1 MLKKIVVALF
11 AVALLSGCTSAT
23 SGKQPH
29 VHVVKDHGN
38 KHIVEFEKVIGD
50 RVFFA
55 LNSSSISPLAHAT
68 LARQAE
74 WLKEHHMYNV
84 TIEGHC
90 DERGTREFN
99 IALGERR
106 AHSVKKSLMKH
117 GVDGARMDTVSYGKE
132 RPAVI
137 GDSEE
142 SFSQNRRS
150 VTAIK

>member
-1 MLKKIVVALF
+1 MIKKIAVALF
-11 AVALLSGCTSAT
+11 AFALLSGCTASTGKNSGHHHASAHN
-23 SGKQPH
+23 G
-29 VHVVKDHGN
+29 G

-50 RVFFA
+50 RVWFA
-55 LNSSSISPLAHAT
+55 YDSSAISAEAKAT

-74 WLKEHHMYNV
+74 WLKEHNHLNV
-84 TIEGHC
+84 TVEGHC
-90 DERGTREFN
+90 DERGTREYN

-106 AHSVKKSLMKH
+106 ADAVKKALVGH
-117 GVDGARMDTVSYGKE
+117 GVNASRIDTVSYGKE

-142 SFSQNRRS
+142 AFAKNRRG

>member
-11 AVALLSGCTSAT
+11 AIAVLSGCTSAT
-23 SGKQPH
+23 NGKH
-29 VHVVKDHGN
+29 SHDHHNKNNN

-55 LNSSSISPLAHAT
+55 LNSSTISPLAHAT

-74 WLKEHHMYNV
+74 WLKEHNMYNV

-90 DERGTREFN
+90 DERGTREYN
-99 IALGERR
+99 IALGEKR
-106 AHSVKKSLMKH
+106 AESVKNFLVKQGIDNS
-117 GVDGARMDTVSYGKE
+117 RIDTISYGKE

-137 GDSEE
+137 GDTEE
-142 SFSQNRRS
+142 AFSKNRRG